1 MRVQFVKLPCKWRAK
16 YCVPKNRQ
24 MTVPF
29 GKLSGPLLLVLIL
42 GLMLPAAALRAQ
54 EVREFESEI
63 ELTNFAFANYLG
75 SGFYSSNGIQVFI
88 VKLPFSTTL
97 KEATETEAG
106 WVVKYPVS
114 LGLTNIKDNLI
125 GVEDIP
131 VLDDIGTV
139 SVVPGLEY
147 VYPMASNWHLLP
159 FADFGIARDFNNG
172 VDVRVRGAGVKSFA
186 TFDFDNSWLV
196 LANRLLYADQKNLES
211 GHKSN
216 FAVFETGLDYTIPT
230 NITIDGS
237 ALNVSY
243 YFINYTY
250 LDDLVLLDLPNAQIS
265 LENKNEVGFTFTLP
279 KHSWLP
285 DDFQLG
291 LGVQVTNNTELYRIV
306 LGAPFF

>member
-1 MRVQFVKLPCKWRAK
+1 MIVSLW
-16 YCVPKNRQ
+16 
-24 MTVPF
+24 
-29 GKLSGPLLLVLIL
+29 KLSGPLLLALIF
-42 GLMLPAAALRAQ
+42 GLLLPATALHAADT
-54 EVREFESEI
+54 REFESDI

-75 SGFYSSNGIQVFI
+75 SGFYSSSGIQVFI

-97 KEATETEAG
+97 KEATRTEAG
-106 WVVKYPVS
+106 WVVHYPVS

-125 GVEDIP
+125 GVGDIP
-131 VLDDIGTV
+131 GLDDIGTI

-147 VYPMASNWHLLP
+147 IYPMLSNWHLQP
-159 FADFGIARDFNNG
+159 FIDFGIARDVSSG
-172 VDVRVRGAGVKSFA
+172 VDVRVRGVGVKSYA
-186 TFDFDNSWLV
+186 TFDFDRSWLV
-196 LANRLLYADQKNLES
+196 FANRLFYADQKNLES
-211 GHKSN
+211 GNESS

-237 ALNVSY
+237 AVNVSY

-250 LDDLVLLDLPNAQIS
+250 LDDLVLLDLPHAQIS

-285 DDFQLG
+285 DDSRIG
-291 LGVQVTNNTELYRIV
+291 LGVQVTKNTELYRIV